1 MRDKIQMKTQIA
13 EWFWRLLVLI
23 ALGWIG
29 LQLQRLHEDIMT
41 PVDEP
46 STVASADDDTQGTLD
61 AIRDDIDGLTKKVD
75 AIMIVMARAR

>member
-1 MRDKIQMKTQIA
+1 MRNPIQMKTQIA

-41 PVDEP
+41 PVDDQ
-46 STVASADDDTQGTLD
+46 STVASTDDDTQGTLD